1 MFSFLLH
8 SKLRAYQPISPFSF
22 NEDDLMNITC
32 PYCYSNDVSRTTVS
46 SKSTNT
52 YGSMA
57 GVGIGTMISKSLP
70 TFMSPLLGGLVG
82 AVVGGLIDSL
92 TQPSQPVATAS
103 PYFYCNICQNDFQ
116 SI

>member
-1 MFSFLLH
+1 MFSFSLH
-8 SKLRAYQPISPFSF
+8 SKLKAYQPISPFSF

-32 PYCYSNDVSRTTVS
+32 PYCYSDNVSRTTVP

-70 TFMSPLLGGLVG
+70 TPMSPLLGGLLG
-82 AVVGGLIDSL
+82 AVVGGLIDTL
-92 TQPSQPVATAS
+92 THSSPPADTARPS
-103 PYFYCNICQNDFQ
+103 FHCNICQHDFQ
-116 SI
+116 

>member
-1 MFSFLLH
+1 MFSFALH
-8 SKLRAYQPISPFSF
+8 SKLKVYQSISLFSF
-22 NEDDLMNITC
+22 NEDDLMNVTC
-32 PYCYSNDVSRTTVS
+32 PYCYSENVSRTTVP

-57 GVGIGTMISKSLP
+57 GAGIGTMISKSLP
-70 TFMSPLLGGLVG
+70 TPMSPLLGGLLG

-103 PYFYCNICQNDFQ
+103 SYFHCNICQHNFQ
-116 SI
+116 